1 MTDTQPTS
9 YRQIVEGDVAI
20 PGYGTGA
27 RKELKDAE
35 KRNRQL
41 LKQPED
47 YLTEQTAAIAW
58 IDAEVARL
66 ADERADRVV
75 LQRDARLAVKQY
87 QDRFGIKGVE
97 PS

>member
-27 RKELKDAE
+27 RKALKDAE

-41 LKQPED
+41 LKQHED
-47 YLTEQTAAIAW
+47 DLTEQAAAIAW
-58 IDAEVARL
+58 IDGEIARL
-66 ADERADRVV
+66 NDEKADRTT
-75 LQRDARLAVKQY
+75 LKKDAALAVKQY
-87 QDRFGIKGVE
+87 RDRFGIKGVE
-97 PS
+97 K

>member
-9 YRQIVEGDVAI
+9 YHQIVEGDVAI

-27 RKELKDAE
+27 RKALKDAE

-41 LKQPED
+41 LKSHED
-47 YLTEQTAAIAW
+47 DLAEQTAAIAW
-58 IDAEVARL
+58 IDGEIARL
-66 ADERADRVV
+66 TDEKADRIV

-97 PS
+97 H